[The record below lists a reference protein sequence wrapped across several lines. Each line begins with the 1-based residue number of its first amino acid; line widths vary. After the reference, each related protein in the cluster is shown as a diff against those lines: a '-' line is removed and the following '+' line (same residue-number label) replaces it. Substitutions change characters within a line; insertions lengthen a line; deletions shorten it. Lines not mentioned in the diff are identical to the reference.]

1 MNIQIIKEVDV
12 FLKEKYWLKVNGVSK
27 EIYYSFSDAQS
38 AALKVV
44 ENMNNDYPK
53 SEVVAEWV
61 LLPIE
66 KNDIPCMG
74 DVLEDLEKSTSL

>member
-12 FLKEKYWLKVNGVSK
+12 FLKEKYWLKVNGDYK
-27 EIYYSFSDAQS
+27 QPYTTFAEAQ
-38 AALKVV
+38 AVALQVV
-44 ENMNNDYPK
+44 ENMNNGYPK

-74 DVLEDLEKSTSL
+74 NVLEDLEKATSL